1 MNIINKV
8 KWVAGILLVF
18 VIIVTTNLID
28 RSNFNRLKDSVTTI
42 YEDRIVAN
50 DLIFKMSQLVHE
62 KEMAVATS
70 DSSFFYNENDEIN
83 RDINGLI
90 ERYEQTKLTDTEQ
103 KIFNDLRE
111 DLDKLSSLEKKLVDS
126 NSQVI
131 PELTSSLDDIVNNL
145 YDLSEVQLS
154 EGKAQMSVSNEAMES
169 IDVFT
174 QVEIVFLIIMGV
186 LIQIII
192 LYKPKD

>member
-1 MNIINKV
+1 MDIINKV
-8 KWVAGILLVF
+8 KWIAGILLVF

-28 RSNFNRLKDSVTTI
+28 RSNFNRLRYSVTTI

-50 DLIFKMSQLVHE
+50 DLIFKMSRLIHE
-62 KEMAVATS
+62 KEMAVATA
-70 DSSFFYNENDEIN
+70 DSSFFYDENDEVN
-83 RDINGLI
+83 RDINDLI
-90 ERYEQTKLTDTEQ
+90 GQYEQTKLTNRER
-103 KIFNDLRE
+103 KIFNDLKE
-111 DLDKLSSLEKKLVDS
+111 DLVKLSGLEKKLAGSDS
-126 NSQVI
+126 E
-131 PELTSSLDDIVNNL
+131 PDTELMSNLNDINNNL
-145 YDLSEVQLS
+145 HDLSEVQLN
-154 EGKAQMSVSNEAMES
+154 EGKVQMSASNKTMES